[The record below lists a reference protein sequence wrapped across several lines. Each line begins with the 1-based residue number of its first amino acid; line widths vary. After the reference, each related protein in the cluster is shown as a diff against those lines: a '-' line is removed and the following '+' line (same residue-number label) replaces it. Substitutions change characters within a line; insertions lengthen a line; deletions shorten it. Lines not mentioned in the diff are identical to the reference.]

1 MNSNRR
7 EAVLDAGV
15 DASFNSVAKVAHRG
29 ADGCGSAAFV
39 AKGTSDVRDVRGGAA
54 GETYVNAKA
63 AGTVVE
69 GGVSGWEA
77 GVGIIVVNSVGRM
90 VPVESRAMQV
100 SVRSWREEAMIRA
113 VREVTVRGGL
123 SWCWAIHEVD
133 WPTRVSL
140 RVRMFG
146 SLRRGRTGKLGVGV

>member
-1 MNSNRR
+1 LNSNRR

-15 DASFNSVAKVAHRG
+15 DASFNRVAKVAHRG

-69 GGVSGWEA
+69 GGG
-77 GVGIIVVNSVGRM
+77 
-90 VPVESRAMQV
+90 
-100 SVRSWREEAMIRA
+100 
-113 VREVTVRGGL
+113 
-123 SWCWAIHEVD
+123 
-133 WPTRVSL
+133 
-140 RVRMFG
+140 VRMGGRSRDYSSELSGADGAGGVKGNAGECKELAGGGHDSSCEG
-146 SLRRGRTGKLGVGV
+146 SDSARGFVVVLGYP